1 MERAGEFLGQVA
13 RRLGRPEAALAW
25 LSGSW
30 PGIVGKAL
38 AEHTRPLRCE
48 GGRLEILA
56 DGKAWRKQLEEMR
69 KEFCAQ
75 INRSWGATLVK
86 EIRFVSTPPA
96 TQSQSPSRAPNS
108 EGSDARRISFE
119 NDNDHTPFLRRKKT

>member
-13 RRLGRPEAALAW
+13 RRLRRPEAVLAW

-30 PGIVGKAL
+30 PGIVGNAL

-48 GGRLEILA
+48 EGRLEILA

-86 EIRFVSTPPA
+86 EIRFVSTPPVPETQPPGLA
-96 TQSQSPSRAPNS
+96 TDRKGP
-108 EGSDARRISFE
+108 DARRISFE
-119 NDNDHTPFLRRKKT
+119 QDNDHTPFVRRKKA

>member
-1 MERAGEFLGQVA
+1 MERAGEFLGRVA

-30 PGIVGKAL
+30 PGIVGEAL
-38 AEHTRPLRCE
+38 AAHTRPLRCE
-48 GGRLEILA
+48 EGLLEILA

-69 KEFCAQ
+69 KEFCGQ

-86 EIRFVSTPPA
+86 EIRFVSTPSA
-96 TQSQSPSRAPNS
+96 TQSQSNPPNDS
-108 EGSDARRISFE
+108 DGSDARRISFE
-119 NDNDHTPFLRRKKT
+119 QDNEHTPFVRRKKA

>member
-13 RRLGRPEAALAW
+13 RRLRHREAALAW

-38 AEHTRPLRCE
+38 AEHTRPLRCDE
-48 GGRLEILA
+48 GLLEILA

-86 EIRFVSTPPA
+86 EIRFVSASPA
-96 TQSQSPSRAPNS
+96 VESQSSGLDPDSR
-108 EGSDARRISFE
+108 ESDARRVSFE
-119 NDNDHTPFLRRKKT
+119 QDNDHTPFVRRKNV